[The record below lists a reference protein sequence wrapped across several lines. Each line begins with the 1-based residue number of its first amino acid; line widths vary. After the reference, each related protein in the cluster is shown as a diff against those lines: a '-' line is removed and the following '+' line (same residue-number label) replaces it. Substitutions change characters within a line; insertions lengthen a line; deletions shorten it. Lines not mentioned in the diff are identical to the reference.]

1 MVGEW
6 TTPPRG
12 HGRPKYVFSG
22 STLVRNANGLADR
35 IFYQA
40 LTRFEHVRIYA
51 NTVHDR
57 TVPYV
62 TAAIEL
68 EDTFAYHDKNGIHM
82 YATPSYGGIGS

>member
-1 MVGEW
+1 MAD
-6 TTPPRG
+6 P
-12 HGRPKYVFSG
+12 
-22 STLVRNANGLADR
+22 STCFQVSVVRNANGLADR